1 MTKFQKNLISAG
13 TSIAVLVGGV
23 CVLALVDG
31 QEALGVAMIVGSGLI
46 AAVPRVN
53 ERGGA

>member
-23 CVLALVDG
+23 CVLAFVEG

-53 ERGGA
+53 ERSGA